1 MYHYLIKA
9 NRRYYQQHRWQ
20 IVLLLFGI
28 MLGVA
33 VIVAI
38 DLVNES
44 AQTNF
49 RLANERI
56 QGKATHRIVGE
67 TSLPE
72 VLYVDLKKRFDV
84 IAAPVINSYAKDN
97 VDRGILFQVIGIDP
111 IVEARF
117 RANLGQFWDDSNTR
131 LSSFMLSENSIVL
144 DHASAE
150 KLKLKAGD
158 QFSVLT
164 NHGTIQLHVLSL
176 IGTSETGAT
185 DDPRFQQ
192 LIVADIGLAQKLAG
206 LTEKLSYI
214 NLVIADEQQLQAIRN
229 WLPPKV
235 WIETPSEQQKAS
247 EQLTRAFQLNLSM
260 LSLLAL
266 AVGLFLIYNTVSFSL
281 LQRAPM
287 LAQFRILGLSAS
299 HIRNY
304 LLMEY
309 ALFSVLGTLLG
320 VLVGVALAHL
330 LMSLVTQTLSDLYV
344 TTAIHH
350 LWISPISIA
359 KALSVG
365 IMGCLFACWLPYRR
379 AANAPAIRTQQRVEQ
394 EISAKKTHRV
404 QLQTSCILI
413 ISAAV
418 FSSWNGGG
426 LLGGYLAIAC
436 WLLAAAL
443 ITPRFILASCQALG
457 QLLHKWG
464 GAEAYPLLTMAIRDT
479 YRNLSRTGM
488 ASMALMV
495 AIATAVGMN
504 VMISSFRMSLE
515 GWLSQRLNADLYI
528 SRVYETRGEVRKLP
542 ATLMNELRNQSEVIS
557 LSSFR
562 YVKTWVSKQALSKQT
577 LSKQMIERKVSIIGA
592 NIPTEGEPAYQF
604 LSGNPAVIWQ
614 KWRSPGWLIIS
625 ESLANHLNIALNE
638 AIHFKTGQQSTSFKV
653 AGIYFD
659 YGSDSGRALLANDA
673 FETHWP
679 TVPISQIGVYL
690 SDPNNQPALI
700 DQIQKRWGHSLNL
713 RIISAREILV
723 LSLEIFE
730 RTFTITDVLRLLA
743 IIVAFSGVLS
753 AFMAIQLE
761 RQSELRV
768 LNALGFNRREL
779 ITLLLLQALLLGA
792 LTGLLAVPVGAA
804 LAWLLTEVINFRA
817 FGWSIPLHVS
827 SNILWQALLLA
838 LAASL
843 LASFYPA
850 WKLTRSTSKRNTPT
864 S

>member
-1 MYHYLIKA
+1 
-9 NRRYYQQHRWQ
+9 
-20 IVLLLFGI
+20 

-97 VDRGILFQVIGIDP
+97 VDLGILFQVIGIDP
-111 IVEARF
+111 IVETRF
-117 RANLGQFWDDSNTR
+117 RANLGQFWGDSNAR

-144 DHASAE
+144 DHSSAE
-150 KLKLKAGD
+150 KLKLKADD

-164 NHGTIQLHVLSL
+164 NHGTVQLHVLSL
-176 IGTSETGAT
+176 IGISETGSA

-206 LTEKLSYI
+206 LSGKLSYI
-214 NLVIADEQQLQAIRN
+214 NLVIEDEQQLQTIRS
-229 WLPPKV
+229 WLPPNA

-247 EQLTRAFQLNLSM
+247 EQLTRAFKLNLSM

-309 ALFSVLGTLLG
+309 ALFSILGTLLG
-320 VLVGVALAHL
+320 VLVGVTLAHL

-350 LWISPISIA
+350 LWISPLSIV

-365 IMGCLFACWLPYRR
+365 IMGCLSACWFPYRR

-394 EISAKKTHRV
+394 EISAKKTHRI
-404 QLQTSCILI
+404 QLQASCILI
-413 ISAAV
+413 ISAAI

-426 LLGGYLAIAC
+426 LLGGYIAIAC
-436 WLLAAAL
+436 WLLATAL
-443 ITPRFILASCQALG
+443 LTPHFILASCQALG
-457 QLLHKWG
+457 KRLHKWG
-464 GAEAYPLLTMAIRDT
+464 GTGAYPILTMAIRDT

-495 AIATAVGMN
+495 AIATAVGMS
-504 VMISSFRMSLE
+504 VMISSFRASVE

-528 SRVYETRGEVRKLP
+528 SRVYETRGEARKLP
-542 ATLMNELRNQSEVIS
+542 ATLMNELRNQPEVIS

-562 YVKTWVSKQALSKQT
+562 YIKTWGSKQAFSN
-577 LSKQMIERKVSIIGA
+577 QMMERKVSIIGA
-592 NIPTEGEPAYQF
+592 DIPTEGESAYQF
-604 LSGNPAVIWQ
+604 LSGDPNDIWQ
-614 KWRSPGWLIIS
+614 KWRLPGWLIIS
-625 ESLANHLNIALNE
+625 ESLANHLDITRNE
-638 AIHFKTGQQSTSFKV
+638 TIHFKIGQQSTSFKV

-659 YGSDSGRALLANDA
+659 YGSDSGRALLSNNV

-690 SDPNNQPALI
+690 SNSHHQPALI
-700 DQIQKRWGHSLNL
+700 DWVQKRWGHSLNL
-713 RIISAREILV
+713 RIVSAREILA

-768 LNALGFNRREL
+768 LNALGFNLREL

-804 LAWLLTEVINFRA
+804 LAWLLTEVINLRA
-817 FGWSIPLHVS
+817 FGWSIPLYFS

-838 LAASL
+838 LAASI
-843 LASFYPA
+843 LASIYPA
-850 WKLTRSTSKRNTPT
+850 WKLTRSGSEQNTPT
-864 S
+864 VIE